1 MPKGPPP
8 VVSRY
13 FEHDANRDIEAIV
26 ALFTDDATVID
37 EGVTR
42 RGIRDIRDWQT
53 GAASKYQYTATVTG
67 GEPTG
72 PDSYRA
78 LARLDGNF
86 PGNTVAL
93 KFDFTIKGERIHH
106 LKIAPTPREWSQ

>member
-1 MPKGPPP
+1 MPIEPPP
-8 VVSRY
+8 VVNRY
-13 FEHDANRDIEAIV
+13 FEYDANRDIDAIV

-42 RGIRDIRDWQT
+42 RGVREIREWHT
-53 GAASKYQYTATVTG
+53 GAASKYEYTATVTG
-67 GEPTG
+67 GEPIG
-72 PDSYRA
+72 PGSYRA

-93 KFDFTIKGERIHH
+93 KFDFTITGERIHH
-106 LKIAPTPREWSQ
+106 LEIAP